1 MEAFVDR
8 IEALLECTPI
18 VYEFGARQ
26 SNSERLAAIW
36 ALSPLAADAVL
47 DILINIILEM
57 FELDAPQKNLE
68 YLMGA
73 REWDCD
79 DVSGPDEVRSYSEGW
94 RLRVF
99 ENNGDLLYD
108 FNGWPEDAES
118 GAGVFY
124 PAEDPDNPVDVF
136 TNCDEYLVATD
147 AADGLEAVV
156 NDYAARR
163 RDVLMD
169 AIVADAHAPP

>member
-26 SNSERLAAIW
+26 SSNERLAAVR
-36 ALSPLAADAVL
+36 ALSPHAAGAVL
-47 DILINIILEM
+47 DILVNIILEM
-57 FELDAPQKNLE
+57 FELDAPQKSLE
-68 YLMGA
+68 YLMDA
-73 REWDCD
+73 RGWDCD
-79 DVSGPDEVRSYSEGW
+79 DISGADEVRSYSEGW
-94 RLRVF
+94 RLRAF

-108 FNGWPEDAES
+108 FNGWPEDVES

-136 TNCDEYLVATD
+136 TNSDEYLVATD
-147 AADGLEAVV
+147 AP
-156 NDYAARR
+156 NSRR
-163 RDVLMD
+163 S
-169 AIVADAHAPP
+169 